1 MVGEKVDVEPSVSG
15 TRGGVAA
22 GTARSA
28 GGDPRPHVASMLT
41 SSQKPLGCDHAGPR
55 THAPLG
61 GFSFIDPSRSPECM
75 KTRHQEARV
84 IGRDH

>member
-1 MVGEKVDVEPSVSG
+1 MWSLQFLGPVVELLQG
-15 TRGGVAA
+15 
-22 GTARSA
+22 
-28 GGDPRPHVASMLT
+28 
-41 SSQKPLGCDHAGPR
+41 PLGRPVETPGLTWHPCSRRLRSHWAVTMLDPG